1 MNKSEIIISVV
12 LFILFGIS
20 AAVTRQ
26 ATKEKR

>member
-1 MNKSEIIISVV
+1 MNKSEIIMTVV

-26 ATKEKR
+26 ATKERR